1 MDEETQLV
9 PVPEVTALTADEAA
23 TKVVAVLD
31 MIAALIPDLRTPHP
45 ATAKRVRGARTV
57 SREAVTSII
66 AMVEALPALQ
76 RLSTLDTNRAHQ
88 VLDSMDG
95 LRLVA
100 ERLAML
106 QAQVKF
112 TAEAR
117 WADLVSEAMAALAIA
132 GGLAKVPAHA
142 ATAAHVATV
151 RRHLGRTNKP
161 KGKKKKTPS
170 EE

>member
-9 PVPEVTALTADEAA
+9 PVHEVTALTADEAA
-23 TKVVAVLD
+23 TKVVAILD
-31 MIAALIPDLRTPHP
+31 MIAALIPDLRTPQP

-66 AMVEALPALQ
+66 AMVEASPTLQ
-76 RLSTLDTNRAHQ
+76 RISTFDTDRAHEI
-88 VLDSMDG
+88 LDSMDG

-106 QAQVKF
+106 QARVKF

-117 WADLVSEAMAALAIA
+117 WADVVSAAMAALAIA
-132 GGLAKVPAHA
+132 SGLAKVPAQA
-142 ATAAHVATV
+142 ETAAHVATV
-151 RRHLGRTNKP
+151 RKHLGRRNGTTGKRTKP
-161 KGKKKKTPS
+161 KT
-170 EE
+170 